1 MGGFEKQH
9 FEMENINEALE
20 QRIDQLKGQR
30 DVSIMLNQP
39 GFSNEIAAMKI
50 EAKRCQHQLTSHLAN
65 LRLSWKDKLVVK
77 MKELNEAMK

>member
-50 EAKRCQHQLTSHLAN
+50 EAKRC
-65 LRLSWKDKLVVK
+65 
-77 MKELNEAMK
+77 